1 MKKKEDD
8 KERELNYSAISWRN
22 FPTDKTM
29 KTFRTEYQQ
38 TTNREKVPSDAWL
51 RGAVN
56 ALEEGEGEKVIFNDL
71 FSPRDYDISLQHSTI
86 PRLIP
91 YEIQDILFAIA
102 TVRDQDKNIKGDAFA
117 GRVFSILSDNVGQN
131 AVADNYVDILTL
143 NQFRTQQELLRKFEG
158 LLRQRFE
165 LLYEYIFGNS
175 HGVQVDTLKYALEQ
189 IDYLLTTIA
198 DTFTGNKNTSAT
210 QDLQELYTSL
220 LALRKEVV
228 VEKATKNGIVE
239 NLNWRDKSDPLIKTL
254 NDQLLQTSR
263 SPKPTEIF
271 DFLVNYQKYLL
282 MHLDSDIRES
292 VSAFLGTYRELCDYY
307 LSDMNEEQF
316 EAVVHGE
323 LTSFSNAIF
332 DELDRMELVNTA
344 SEYQPKSAATGYLR
358 LRLTQ
363 VQENIINKLR
373 EPMRML
379 RAVYTLR
386 FFSGSNLSSN
396 KYEKDK
402 ISGASNHMIG
412 LAFLLLEEC
421 QNESLPVEE
430 KMVWYEILLSAYERI
445 FSPVYESEVDIGM
458 LRLLM
463 QTLETCPNWSTYYL
477 FAVADLLRRMCKVYV
492 HCECERVTKALLKEF
507 GRLQNLLKK

>member
-1 MKKKEDD
+1 MKKKEEG

-38 TTNREKVPSDAWL
+38 MTNREKVPSDAWL

-56 ALEEGEGEKVIFNDL
+56 ALEEEGEKVIFNDL
-71 FSPRDYDISLQHSTI
+71 FSPRDHDISLQHSTI

-102 TVRDQDKNIKGDAFA
+102 TVRDQDKNIKGDEFA
-117 GRVFSILSDNVGQN
+117 ERVFSILSDNVGQN

-143 NQFRTQQELLRKFEG
+143 NQYRTQQELLRKFEG

-175 HGVQVDTLKYALEQ
+175 HGVQIDALKYALEQ
-189 IDYLLTTIA
+189 IDYLLTRIA
-198 DTFTGNKNTSAT
+198 DTFTENKNTSAT

-239 NLNWRDKSDPLIKTL
+239 NLNWRDKSDLLIKTL

-263 SPKPTEIF
+263 SPKPTEIS
-271 DFLVNYQKYLL
+271 DFLTNYQKYLL
-282 MHLDSDIRES
+282 RYLGSDIRENA
-292 VSAFLGTYRELCDYY
+292 SAFLGTYRELCDYY

-316 EAVVHGE
+316 EEVVYGE
-323 LTSFSNAIF
+323 LASFSNAIF
-332 DELDRMELVNTA
+332 DELDRMELVNSA

-379 RAVYTLR
+379 RAVYTLS
-386 FFSGSNLSSN
+386 FFSGSNISSN
-396 KYEKDK
+396 KYGKDK
-402 ISGASNHMIG
+402 ISGASNHMRDVA
-412 LAFLLLEEC
+412 LLLLEEC
-421 QNESLPVEE
+421 QNELSPIEG
-430 KMVWYEILLSAYERI
+430 KMTWYEKLLFAYEHS
-445 FSPVYESEVDIGM
+445 FSPVYERTIDVRM
-458 LRLLM
+458 LEQLIYV
-463 QTLETCPNWSTYYL
+463 LETSPNWSTNYL